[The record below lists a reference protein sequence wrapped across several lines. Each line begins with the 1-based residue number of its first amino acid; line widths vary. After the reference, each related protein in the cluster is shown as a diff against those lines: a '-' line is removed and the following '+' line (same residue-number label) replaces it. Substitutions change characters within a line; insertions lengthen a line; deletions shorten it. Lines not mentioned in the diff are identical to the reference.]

1 NIKISN
7 DVPEGYFL
15 VWHPFTRSVTG
26 TLVEDAASE
35 SSYASFYNSK
45 GELVEVVP
53 SDKIINVSA
62 WLDSGE
68 LYAPVISAV
77 ESGDKIALA
86 SSSGGCNSGIESLA
100 VIISACALV
109 FRRKGER

>member
-1 NIKISN
+1 M
-7 DVPEGYFL
+7 L

-26 TLVEDAASE
+26 TLIEDTESE

-45 GELVEVVP
+45 GEWVEVVP

-62 WLDSGE
+62 WLDSGK

-77 ESGDKIALA
+77 ASGDKIGVGSA
-86 SSSGGCNSGIESLA
+86 SGGCSSGIAGLA
-100 VIISACALV
+100 VIISACALI